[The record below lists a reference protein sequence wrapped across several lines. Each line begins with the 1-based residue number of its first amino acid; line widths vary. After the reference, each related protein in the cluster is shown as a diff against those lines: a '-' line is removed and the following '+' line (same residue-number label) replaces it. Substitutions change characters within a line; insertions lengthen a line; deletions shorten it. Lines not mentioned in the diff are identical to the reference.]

1 MTRITVVVGVLL
13 LSFAACSSKEHEPAP
28 APKLVETGHAHP
40 APDPARLVERGAY
53 IAKAGGCLVCHSGS
67 NGPDPA
73 QPGVGGLEMPDVAGT
88 WRTPNITQDKK
99 TGIGSWTD
107 DQIARA
113 IRQGVRPDGSQLY
126 AIMPYPD
133 FNRLTDDDTKALV
146 AFLRTLKPIEHA
158 VEPNKDL
165 QFPKLAMPTPANAP
179 DVASDPVKHGEYMA
193 TVMLCDHCHWT
204 PDDKMQPQ
212 RDKMFAGGLAFTL
225 PMFGAGTLYAA
236 NITPDPE
243 TGIGTWTEDQIVTAL
258 KTMTRPNG
266 KLINPPMMLLQDG
279 WSHLDDADLHAVA
292 AYLRQLPPVKHKVAD
307 STFKLGA
314 KGG

>member
-1 MTRITVVVGVLL
+1 MVRITVVYGVLL
-13 LSFAACSSKEHEPAP
+13 LAFAACSEKKEREAQP
-28 APKLVETGHAHP
+28 APKLVDKA
-40 APDPARLVERGAY
+40 DPARLTERGAY
-53 IAKAGGCLVCHSGS
+53 LAKATACLVCHAGP

-73 QPGVGGLEMPDVAGT
+73 QLGAGGLEMPDVAGT
-88 WRTPNITQDKK
+88 WRTPNITQDKT
-99 TGIGSWTD
+99 TGIGAWTD

-126 AIMPYPD
+126 AIMPYAD
-133 FNRLTDDDTKALV
+133 YNRLTDDDTKALV
-146 AFLRTLKPIEHA
+146 AFLRTLKPIDHA
-158 VEPNKDL
+158 VAPNKDL
-165 QFPKLAMPTPANAP
+165 QFPKIAMPAPANAP
-179 DVASDPVKHGEYMA
+179 DVTSDPVKHGEYMA
-193 TVMLCDHCHWT
+193 TIMICDHCHWT

-212 RDKMFAGGLAFTL
+212 RDKMFAGGLPFTL
-225 PMFGAGTLYAA
+225 PMFGPGTLYAA

-243 TGIGTWTEDQIVTAL
+243 TGIGAWTEDQIVAAL

-292 AYLRQLPPVKHKVAD
+292 AYIHQLPPVKHKVAD
-307 STFKLGA
+307 STFKLQPPGG